1 MQYLLMICGVESD
14 PAFGPEEVDEAV
26 MTQTRD
32 WVKEMADRGVRKF
45 GSRLRPASAATMVR
59 VRDNETLVSD
69 GPFAETKEHILGFD
83 LIECDDLDAAIAVAA
98 KHPAATFGSVEVRPL
113 WPERAAEE
121 WLTT

>member
-1 MQYLLMICGVESD
+1 MQYLLMICGIESD

-26 MTQTRD
+26 MTQTRT

-83 LIECDDLDAAIAVAA
+83 LIECDDLDEAIAVAA
-98 KHPAATFGSVEVRPL
+98 KHPAATFGSIEVRPL

-121 WLTT
+121 WLTQ